1 MRTRLSPGS
10 GSWQTLL
17 CYNSNDI
24 AACNRKKK
32 KWCVFTD
39 LAVQLRPQICLMLM
53 VLVVDGVAG
62 TKIPSTQ

>member
-32 KWCVFTD
+32 MVCFSRPCSPVTTTD
-39 LAVQLRPQICLMLM
+39 LPD
-53 VLVVDGVAG
+53 VDGLG
-62 TKIPSTQ
+62 GGWCCRH